1 MSEENLLQELD
12 DAFIAP
18 DRYFKN
24 EKLAPYTEGSRLLI
38 LQTRDPSDS
47 PIFFVYSFVYV
58 HVLLAKNRKAAIKL
72 AWDKDAFRE
81 RVLEWSE
88 NISEKERDDAA
99 LLVTSILNQAN
110 KARVNVIPSGVPEPP
125 GNE

>member
-38 LQTRDPSDS
+38 LQTRDTSDS
-47 PIFFVYSFVYV
+47 PIFFVYSFVYI

>member
-12 DAFIAP
+12 DAFVAP

-38 LQTRDPSDS
+38 LQTRDTSDS
-47 PIFFVYSFVYV
+47 PIFFVYSFVYI

>member
-1 MSEENLLQELD
+1 
-12 DAFIAP
+12 
-18 DRYFKN
+18 
-24 EKLAPYTEGSRLLI
+24 
-38 LQTRDPSDS
+38 
-47 PIFFVYSFVYV
+47 VYSFVYV

>member
-18 DRYFKN
+18 ERYFKN

-47 PIFFVYSFVYV
+47 QIFFVYSFVYI

-99 LLVTSILNQAN
+99 LLDTSILNQAN

-125 GNE
+125 GNG

>member
-1 MSEENLLQELD
+1 MSEESLLQELD
-12 DAFIAP
+12 DAFVAP

-38 LQTRDPSDS
+38 LQTRDASDS
-47 PIFFVYSFVYV
+47 PIFFVYSFVYI

-88 NISEKERDDAA
+88 NISEKERDDAS
-99 LLVTSILNQAN
+99 LLVSSILNQAN

>member
-18 DRYFKN
+18 ERYFKN

-38 LQTRDPSDS
+38 LQTRDTSDS
-47 PIFFVYSFVYV
+47 PIFFVYSFVYI

-99 LLVTSILNQAN
+99 QLVTSILNQAN

>member
-18 DRYFKN
+18 ERYFKN

-38 LQTRDPSDS
+38 LQTRDTSDS
-47 PIFFVYSFVYV
+47 PIFFVYSFVYI

>member
-1 MSEENLLQELD
+1 MSEESLLQELD

-38 LQTRDPSDS
+38 LQTRDTSDS
-47 PIFFVYSFVYV
+47 PIFFVYSFVYI

>member
-18 DRYFKN
+18 ERYFKN

-38 LQTRDPSDS
+38 LQTRDTSDS
-47 PIFFVYSFVYV
+47 PIFFVYSFVYI

-110 KARVNVIPSGVPEPP
+110 KARVNVIPSGAPQPP